1 MRHRGPRGVGGDG
14 RTEESESGR
23 PVESSLDWAGRL
35 MHQPVVGHFLQYMSA
50 AVAPTTDEDAP
61 APSAS
66 SRRRLRLAHSVHGAC
81 NFAENYAGG
90 DSSRSFRSDGV
101 SAGLPIAPQRKE
113 KKDETVSPRSSGN
126 TSGACF
132 ICFESDGPLL
142 VNVCACSWSCVHPAC
157 LERLLAPCVSAAV
170 EAGEKPKPVCRVCK
184 TAYAYDIKPPLV
196 VEKPPDP
203 LALRLQGGD
212 AVAALDMLWRNFP
225 SLMLTHILGMVTI
238 IVIGVTLAVRST
250 EDKVY
255 AAPAKNIEDDATM
268 KPVMRGYPNMD
279 IGLLFMGVFLVFFGV
294 AMQRISLFVDGE
306 PDGAAVRRLANA
318 TRAALCCPLTRGVRV
333 SHTAPAP
340 APVAAPPIAEEDE
353 TDEEQQ
359 QQSGSEQEQRHQEA
373 WGGEM
378 LA

>member
-1 MRHRGPRGVGGDG
+1 
-14 RTEESESGR
+14 
-23 PVESSLDWAGRL
+23 

-90 DSSRSFRSDGV
+90 DSSRSFRGV
-101 SAGLPIAPQRKE
+101 SAGLPTAPQRKE

-157 LERLLAPCVSAAV
+157 LERLLAPSVSAAV

-184 TAYAYDIKPPLV
+184 TAYAYEIKPPLV
-196 VEKPPDP
+196 VEKPPDS
-203 LALRLQGGD
+203 LALRLQRGD

-238 IVIGVTLAVRST
+238 IVIGVILAVRST
-250 EDKVY
+250 EEKVY
-255 AAPAKNIEDDATM
+255 APAKEETEDDATTI
-268 KPVMRGYPNMD
+268 PNSHYGYPNMD
-279 IGLLFMGVFLVFFGV
+279 IGLLFMGVFLVFYGV

-306 PDGAAVRRLANA
+306 PDGAAARRLANA
-318 TRAALCCPLTRGVRV
+318 TRAALCCPLTRDVRV
-333 SHTAPAP
+333 SHDTAPP

-359 QQSGSEQEQRHQEA
+359 QQSGSEQEQRQEA